1 MATGDSGVVTPA
13 TESAMPAAGRLLH
26 DFNRE
31 FGEPAPPAD
40 VLAARLRELVAS
52 GDTAVLLAGAEPAAK
67 PVGIAV
73 LRFRGAIFSAG
84 LECYLAE
91 LYVIPERRGQGVGRA
106 LMDAVLSEARQRRA
120 DRIEIGVDEPD
131 HAARR
136 LYESF
141 GFTNRTGGPDGPHM
155 YVYERDL

>member
-1 MATGDSGVVTPA
+1 VAVGDRGSVRLATASGMA
-13 TESAMPAAGRLLH
+13 AAGRLLH
-26 DFNRE
+26 NFNRE
-31 FGEPAPPAD
+31 FGEPTPPAN
-40 VLAARLRELVAS
+40 VLADRLRDLVAS
-52 GDTAVLLAGAEPAAK
+52 GDTAVLLAGPEPVRE
-67 PVGIAV
+67 PIGLAV
-73 LRFRGAIFSAG
+73 LRFRGAIWSAG

-91 LYVIPERRGQGVGRA
+91 LYVVPERRRRGVGRA
-106 LMDAVLSEARQRRA
+106 LMEAVLTQARERGA

-131 HAARR
+131 HAARQ